1 LTETCS
7 TQSQQD
13 IASTC
18 DEIKELL
25 LSKNRKYGDSAL
37 NPVRIFSQASTI
49 EQIKVRNMSA
59 ISKGNE
65 EDREEIVE
73 AIIEGMIAEMTF
85 EQMRNKIWDM
95 LYEDLI
101 WQEWTDLWMYA
112 EDYAPELLERFT
124 EEQKGG

>member
-1 LTETCS
+1 
-7 TQSQQD
+7 
-13 IASTC
+13 
-18 DEIKELL
+18 
-25 LSKNRKYGDSAL
+25 
-37 NPVRIFSQASTI
+37 
-49 EQIKVRNMSA
+49 MSA

>member
-1 LTETCS
+1 
-7 TQSQQD
+7 
-13 IASTC
+13 
-18 DEIKELL
+18 
-25 LSKNRKYGDSAL
+25 
-37 NPVRIFSQASTI
+37 
-49 EQIKVRNMSA
+49 MSA

-101 WQEWTDLWMYA
+101 WQEWTDLRMYA